1 MRMELRN
8 PIETVGR
15 ATPAIV
21 AILLSYALIMD
32 HDFQGNDSRLLA
44 ALILAPAFIA
54 SISSPALVSRLSES
68 DCGRWWNAVAGPM
81 ARPAFSIT
89 GSSIL
94 LPIPVTYLSWFV
106 LSGSVDDQVSS
117 EVILWLWIPALVMMD
132 LAIAATALHLL
143 VADLSRSSA
152 APAPLLLVVLV
163 WPFLELTD
171 ALSSIIDEGVTW
183 GLSIHEPL
191 VTCIVASLIS
201 ALVWLAAVMIPDY

>member
-1 MRMELRN
+1 
-8 PIETVGR
+8 
-15 ATPAIV
+15 
-21 AILLSYALIMD
+21 
-32 HDFQGNDSRLLA
+32 
-44 ALILAPAFIA
+44 
-54 SISSPALVSRLSES
+54 
-68 DCGRWWNAVAGPM
+68 M
-81 ARPAFSIT
+81 ARPAFTIT
-89 GSSIL
+89 GASIL

-117 EVILWLWIPALVMMD
+117 EVILWLWIPALAMMD

-171 ALSSIIDEGVTW
+171 ALSSIIDEGMTW

-201 ALVWLAAVMIPDY
+201 ALLWLAAVMIPDY